1 MWADTLLDIE
11 RAHLLRVL
19 VWGELSV
26 VTGLGVLAMT
36 WRRRATLTLLRQ
48 FGTQM
53 LLWGVVE
60 LSLGALAL
68 RALAPRDLARATKLV
83 NVLWLEAGLTT
94 GAAVIGV
101 TLALAGWRAG
111 RRQAMMGVGMAI
123 ALQGAALFL
132 LHWRTLQTISRWM

>member
-1 MWADTLLDIE
+1 
-11 RAHLLRVL
+11 
-19 VWGELSV
+19 
-26 VTGLGVLAMT
+26 LGVLAMT

-83 NVLWLEAGLTT
+83 NVLWLEAGLTA